1 MIRVEQKLEML
12 MRGVSSLNSI
22 YINFNSRFMLWNVYD
37 IK

>member
-1 MIRVEQKLEML
+1 MIRVEQKLKML

-22 YINFNSRFMLWNVYD
+22 YININSRFMLWNVYD